1 MEKKEYCTAIVL
13 AAGSGKRMGTKV
25 HKQYLLMGGKPVL
38 YYSLRAFEDSKRID
52 EIILVGGA
60 GEEDY
65 CRKEI
70 VEKYGISKARKI
82 IPGGAERYDSVW
94 NGLKETKEGYVYIH
108 DGARPFVDEEIIE
121 RAYECVSEHHAC
133 VAGMPS
139 KDTVK
144 IADSGNIV
152 TATPDRSSVW
162 IVQTPQV
169 FDTELIRKA
178 YALLMEKDEISVT
191 DDAMVAEQMLGAS
204 VRLFYGSYEN
214 IKITTPEDLE
224 IAEVFL
230 KRKS

>member
-52 EIILVGGA
+52 EIILVCGA

-169 FDTELIRKA
+169 FDAELIKKA
-178 YALLMEKDEISVT
+178 YAMLMDQEEINVT
-191 DDAMVAEQMLGAS
+191 DDAMAAEQMLGCP